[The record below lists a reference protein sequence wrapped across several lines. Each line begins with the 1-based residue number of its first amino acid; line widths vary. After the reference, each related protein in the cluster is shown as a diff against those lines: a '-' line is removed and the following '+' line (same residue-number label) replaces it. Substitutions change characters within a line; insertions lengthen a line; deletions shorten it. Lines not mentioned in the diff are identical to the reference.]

1 MKNILLLLFLLLPI
15 ASFAE
20 ETADDMT
27 TIFEEHFDGW
37 LYLHETGMNATYDF
51 KPSDISMQT
60 YEAYHIP
67 PNKLPCLRFAMQ
79 SRAKIIISNFTGASG
94 KFILSYKSYNA
105 SFSVTYATDKD
116 KAIKIKSK
124 EGYNIVKI
132 HDKGVEI
139 IEASCPDKVCIHQ
152 GFITKSSESIVC
164 LPNKVH
170 IKITTEDNHESEEDV
185 ISK

>member
-1 MKNILLLLFLLLPI
+1 MRKKDFILIFVVSLIIAGAFGVNYFVNTKNVDSIEI
-15 ASFAE
+15 YM
-20 ETADDMT
+20 DNK
-27 TIFEEHFDGW
+27 
-37 LYLHETGMNATYDF
+37 LYKTYD
-51 KPSDISMQT
+51 I
-60 YEAYHIP
+60 
-67 PNKLPCLRFAMQ
+67 N
-79 SRAKIIISNFTGASG
+79 
-94 KFILSYKSYNA
+94 
-105 SFSVTYATDKD
+105 DKEE
-116 KAIKIKSK
+116 IKIKSK

-185 ISK
+185 ISQ

>member
-1 MKNILLLLFLLLPI
+1 MKKKDFILIFVVSLII
-15 ASFAE
+15 AGAFGVNYFVNTKNVDSIE
-20 ETADDMT
+20 IYMDNK
-27 TIFEEHFDGW
+27 
-37 LYLHETGMNATYDF
+37 LYKTYD
-51 KPSDISMQT
+51 I
-60 YEAYHIP
+60 
-67 PNKLPCLRFAMQ
+67 N
-79 SRAKIIISNFTGASG
+79 
-94 KFILSYKSYNA
+94 
-105 SFSVTYATDKD
+105 DKEE
-116 KAIKIKSK
+116 IKIKSK

>member
-1 MKNILLLLFLLLPI
+1 MRKKDFILIFVVSLIIAGAFGVNYFVNTKNVDSIEI
-15 ASFAE
+15 YM
-20 ETADDMT
+20 DNK
-27 TIFEEHFDGW
+27 
-37 LYLHETGMNATYDF
+37 LYKTYD
-51 KPSDISMQT
+51 I
-60 YEAYHIP
+60 
-67 PNKLPCLRFAMQ
+67 N
-79 SRAKIIISNFTGASG
+79 
-94 KFILSYKSYNA
+94 
-105 SFSVTYATDKD
+105 DKEE
-116 KAIKIKSK
+116 IKIKSK

-170 IKITTEDNHESEEDV
+170 IKITTEDNHESEEYV